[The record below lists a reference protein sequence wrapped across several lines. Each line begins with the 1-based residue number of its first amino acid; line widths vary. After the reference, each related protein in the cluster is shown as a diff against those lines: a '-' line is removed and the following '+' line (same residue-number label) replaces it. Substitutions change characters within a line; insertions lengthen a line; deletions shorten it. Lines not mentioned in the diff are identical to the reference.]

1 MPNKTTFSCDRCYEK
16 VSPKEL
22 FKLNKNSI
30 TTCKSCNAKLYP
42 DKTIPFNWAF
52 FIGFAS
58 TVIPAEICFNITNS
72 ILYMFSVAAIG
83 GLLAVLGIAIYTY
96 NTTDFKSSIH

>member
-1 MPNKTTFSCDRCYEK
+1 MPNKTSFSCDRCQEK
-16 VSPKEL
+16 VPLREL

-30 TTCKSCNAKLYP
+30 TICKSCNATLYP
-42 DKTIPFNWAF
+42 DKTTPFNWAF

-58 TVIPAEICFNITNS
+58 TVIPAEICYNITNS

-83 GLLAVLGIAIYTY
+83 GLLAVLGITIYTY
-96 NTTDFKSSIH
+96 KTTEFRS